1 MSWVSCMCSHLRTS
15 GICLRGIGHC
25 TGAEGTV
32 MKTNGVPAFGSRS
45 AKEKRSQ
52 ILLGIEESFLEEA
65 TFGLKS
71 FLKIYF

>member
-1 MSWVSCMCSHLRTS
+1 MSWVSCVCSHLRTS

-52 ILLGIEESFLEEA
+52 ILLG
-65 TFGLKS
+65 LKKAS
-71 FLKIYF
+71 LRKQHLG